1 LTYPSEKYEFVSW
14 DDDTPNIWKN
24 QIHVPKNQPDTYSIL
39 FPYAPCMDYYGIF
52 INIYPKHHPNVNRSY
67 MEHLGLMGKS
77 KWEI

>member
-1 LTYPSEKYEFVSW
+1 MKWKITNV
-14 DDDTPNIWKN
+14 PN
-24 QIHVPKNQPDTYSIL
+24 HQPAYL

-77 KWEI
+77 KWEISRHNVTTKFQARVTFFPTTRS